1 MCIGDVNFDLKTA
14 ERVFGTT
21 DIEEVNQKLT
31 IKKDK
36 SGSPILVYS
45 AGEEGEEIPVATIRA
60 RQRGIGYA
68 SMGFEAG
75 LHPEFYD
82 KVQQAVI
89 QENLDGQKRV
99 RYTKAEAKKGPRDP
113 QKHIPEGGSFVEEEK
128 QFTEAD
134 YLEMLKLSRN
144 SEFADSMVYYKGKVL
159 GRCPKGTIKTGKTC
173 VPGTDAQKFTKY
185 KPGDLGGVS
194 NKQIKKLS
202 KAKTIDDIIKAH
214 KEENEQN
221 D

>member
-1 MCIGDVNFDLKTA
+1 MDTNFTSTIENTLYKLNTTLADLNLSVD
-14 ERVFGTT
+14 E
-21 DIEEVNQKLT
+21 L
-31 IKKDK
+31 
-36 SGSPILVYS
+36 
-45 AGEEGEEIPVATIRA
+45 
-60 RQRGIGYA
+60 YA
-68 SMGFEAG
+68 
-75 LHPEFYD
+75 Y
-82 KVQQAVI
+82 
-89 QENLDGQKRV
+89 
-99 RYTKAEAKKGPRDP
+99 AKKYKFNQNELEAFIR
-113 QKHIPEGGSFVEEEK
+113 EK
-128 QFTEAD
+128 YKASKNKSNKINLTEAD

-185 KPGDLGGVS
+185 KPGDLGGIS